1 MWVQQGLPLIR
12 GNVHSTLAHSIPIC
26 AQVKR
31 CADAG
36 ADIVRI
42 TVQGNKE
49 AEACGKIRDKLFQ
62 QGCVPQQ
69 CSFS

>member
-1 MWVQQGLPLIR
+1 MS
-12 GNVHSTLAHSIPIC
+12 HASCPITKKC

-62 QGCVPQQ
+62 QGCVVAVGMQHL
-69 CSFS
+69 

>member
-1 MWVQQGLPLIR
+1 
-12 GNVHSTLAHSIPIC
+12 
-26 AQVKR
+26 
-31 CADAG
+31 
-36 ADIVRI
+36 VRI